1 MRHGRESTRVDG
13 PGDRAQEA
21 QTVLEIPDTGAGERV
36 PLQRVRL
43 QTEALGV
50 GAQSEPHRTPG
61 QNMVP
66 ESADEEQE
74 ELAETGCPA
83 AKQQQRDDEQPE
95 PPSPWHTPRPQSAP
109 RSRAEPPRG
118 GQRHKPHQTSPVTRS
133 ILWSRVR
140 SSPPWTRHL
149 SRRRRVPQHPYHHH
163 RVGRQSTRLSLW
175 FLMRSVHKLN
185 QLRHS

>member
-1 MRHGRESTRVDG
+1 MRHRSESTGVDG
-13 PGDRAQEA
+13 PGDRPQEA
-21 QTVLEIPDTGAGERV
+21 QTVLQVPDAGAGEGV

-43 QTEALGV
+43 QAEALGT

-66 ESADEEQE
+66 KQADEEQE
-74 ELAETGCPA
+74 EFTATSRPA

-95 PPSPWHTPRPQSAP
+95 PPSSRHTPRPQSAP
-109 RSRAEPPRG
+109 RGRAESPRG
-118 GQRHKPHQTSPVTRS
+118 GQRHQPHQTSPVTRS

-149 SRRRRVPQHPYHHH
+149 SRRRRVQQHPHYHH
-163 RVGRQSTRLSLW
+163 RIGRKSTRFSLW
-175 FLMRSVHKLN
+175 FLMRSVYKLMTC
-185 QLRHS
+185 HS